1 MSVTVNVVGQSAVS
15 VSVAA
20 STSVSVVAS
29 GGIGPAGF
37 LTVPGTSTQA
47 FGTFQLQAGD
57 GITVSTTNGQF
68 LISSYPSTT
77 VSSLA
82 PVRSVAGRTGT
93 IVLQAADVT
102 AGTFAI
108 GRIPTIGYTAL
119 SGVPVE
125 FTPASHTHD
134 AAAISSGTLSIARV
148 PTISYTALSNTP
160 ATFSPQ
166 AHTHSTTDVVAF
178 TAAASAAAPVQSVQS
193 RTGAV
198 VLTRADLT
206 AAAEV
211 HSHSTADIVGLTAAF
226 SEIGHT
232 HDAAAVTAGVLG
244 IARIPTIGY
253 TALSGVP
260 DSFGPGF
267 HTHYTSDIVAFTASA
282 SAAAPVQ
289 SVAGR
294 TGAISLAAADVAGL
308 AGIATSGSYTSL
320 SNVPATFAPSSH
332 THSTTEVVG
341 LTAAFSQPGHTHSTG
356 DITGYQGLPA
366 QAGYFGPLVTDGT
379 SATWTSRYSI
389 VSPVLVQGAGMS
401 FVRDTSAGQ
410 ITIAFAGGTSGLA
423 VGSLAPLAL
432 GVAAAGTSGN
442 ASREDH
448 VHKLPT
454 IVDIT
459 AAAASHTH
467 DAAAV
472 TSGVLDIGRIPAIGY
487 TALSGVPVSFTPS
500 THTHD
505 AAAIASGTIDA
516 ARLPATV
523 SALNALT
530 GGITI
535 AAGANVTV
543 STASS
548 TITIAAGGGGGGSA
562 AVRTFAV
569 ANSGSGAYLI
579 DGASNPTLTLE
590 RGQTY
595 DLVIN
600 AAGHPFHFQTVPPP
614 YSSGNLYTAGV
625 TNSGTA
631 SGTIRIVVP
640 YDAPSTLYY
649 VCQLHGSMGG
659 TINVVNA
666 NEDLFLRSFFTP
678 AAPTGVTATAG
689 NAQAVVSWTAP
700 TIVVPPLTDYIVQ
713 FSTDIGSNW
722 TTFSRAAST
731 TASQVVTG
739 LTNGTAYVFRV
750 AGSNGIGTG
759 AFSTASAA
767 VTPVAVVETDAYF
780 ANVAL
785 LAPLDGNLTNFSP
798 SVGAITASSTPTYSS
813 SVFKFGQSFLTS
825 GNSLSAGLPSFANT
839 PFVVEAWLW
848 VPSSLSSVGTTIIK
862 TGDISVDQYG
872 NVYGNGFSLGLYNSS
887 GTAKIFVMM
896 RTDSVGSA
904 RIEPN
909 GFVYPRDQ
917 WVHTAFCKTGGFNA
931 LTMFING
938 VAVGSQNSFSGE
950 TGGSMAVGSFGGF
963 VDDIRVTVGSDR
975 GYTADFTPR
984 TAAFPTTSTASAAV
998 TPVAVVSAPTAV
1010 QNLAAPADA
1019 CGANASWAAP
1029 ASAGSSAI
1037 TGYRVVLSGAYI
1049 NNAGTTTQAASVR
1062 TKYIDAGREVS
1073 FSITVFAVNAVG
1085 ESPGVTVSG
1094 LTGYCS

>member
-1 MSVTVNVVGQSAVS
+1 MSVTVNVVGQTAVS

-37 LTVPGTSTQA
+37 ITVPGTSTQA

-57 GITVSTTNGQF
+57 GITVSTADGQF

-82 PVRSVAGRTGT
+82 PVQSVAGRTGT
-93 IVLQAADVT
+93 IVLQASDVT

-125 FTPASHTHD
+125 FVPASHTHD
-134 AAAISSGTLSIARV
+134 AAAISSGVLSIARV

-160 ATFSPQ
+160 ATFTPS

-193 RTGAV
+193 RTGAI
-198 VLTRADLT
+198 VLTRADIT

-211 HSHSTADIVGLTAAF
+211 HSHSTADIVGLTDAF
-226 SEIGHT
+226 SQIGHT
-232 HDAAAVTAGVLG
+232 HDAAAVASGVLDIGRVPTIGYTALSGVPATFAPSTHTHSTTDVIGLTASFSQVGHTHDASEVTAGVLD
-244 IARIPTIGY
+244 IARVPVIGY

-267 HTHYTSDIVAFTASA
+267 HTHHTTDIVAFTAAA

-308 AGIATSGSYTSL
+308 AGVATSGSYTSL
-320 SNVPATFAPSSH
+320 SDVPATFAPITH
-332 THSTTEVVG
+332 THST
-341 LTAAFSQPGHTHSTG
+341 S
-356 DITGYQGLPA
+356 DISGYQGLPA

-379 SATWTSRYSI
+379 NATWTSRYSI

-401 FVRDTSAGQ
+401 FTRDTAAGE

-432 GVAAAGTSGN
+432 GVAAAGSSAN

-472 TSGVLDIGRIPAIGY
+472 TSGVLDIGRIPTIGY

-516 ARLPATV
+516 ARLPAGV

-535 AAGANVTV
+535 AGGANVTV

-548 TITIAAGGGGGGSA
+548 TITIAAGGGGGSS

-569 ANSGSGAYLI
+569 TNSGSGAYLI

-600 AAGHPFHFQTVPPP
+600 AAGHPFHLQTVAPP
-614 YSSGNLYTAGV
+614 YSSGNLYTTGV
-625 TNSGTA
+625 TGSGTA
-631 SGTIRIVVP
+631 SGTIRFVVP

-649 VCQLHGSMGG
+649 VCQYHSSMGG

-700 TIVVPPLTDYIVQ
+700 TVLAQTPITDYIVQ
-713 FSTDIGSNW
+713 FSSDSGSNW
-722 TTFSRAAST
+722 TTFSDGTSTAA
-731 TASQVVTG
+731 TATVTG
-739 LTNGTAYVFRV
+739 LTNGTAYQFRV
-750 AGSNGIGTG
+750 AGVNGIGTG
-759 AFSTASAA
+759 AYSTASAA
-767 VTPVAVVETDAYF
+767 VTPVAGTPP
-780 ANVAL
+780 N
-785 LAPLDGNLTNFSP
+785 APTSLT
-798 SVGAITASSTPTYSS
+798 ATASNA
-813 SVFKFGQSFLTS
+813 Q
-825 GNSLSAGLPSFANT
+825 
-839 PFVVEAWLW
+839 
-848 VPSSLSSVGTTIIK
+848 I
-862 TGDISVDQYG
+862 
-872 NVYGNGFSLGLYNSS
+872 
-887 GTAKIFVMM
+887 
-896 RTDSVGSA
+896 
-904 RIEPN
+904 
-909 GFVYPRDQ
+909 
-917 WVHTAFCKTGGFNA
+917 A
-931 LTMFING
+931 LTW
-938 VAVGSQNSFSGE
+938 
-950 TGGSMAVGSFGGF
+950 
-963 VDDIRVTVGSDR
+963 
-975 GYTADFTPR
+975 TAP
-984 TAAFPTTSTASAAV
+984 
-998 TPVAVVSAPTAV
+998 SAPGTY
-1010 QNLAAPADA
+1010 
-1019 CGANASWAAP
+1019 
-1029 ASAGSSAI
+1029 AI
-1037 TGYRVVLSGAYI
+1037 TGYTVEYTPSGGSAQTVATGSTNTSYTLTGLTNGTSHSVRVRAVSAAGNGDYSTAVTRTPSAQTVPSAVRSLVSNAGVCGANSSWSAPASDGGSAITAYRVVIAGGVS
-1049 NNAGTTTQAASVR
+1049 NAGTTTQAASIR
-1062 TKYIDAGREVS
+1062 TKYIDSSSENA
-1073 FSITVFAVNAVG
+1073 FTITVYAVNAIG
-1085 ESPGVTVSG
+1085 ESVGVTVG
-1094 LTGYCS
+1094 AHTGYCS